1 MSSSPVARTVEARKV
16 FGGVI
21 AVDDLSMEVEAGEV
35 VGLLGANGA
44 GKTTLIKL
52 LLGLLRPTSGLVEV
66 LGGPPDRST
75 RRRLGY
81 LAQGSGLYEDLTV
94 SEQLSFVAGAFGVPA
109 PSLPSDLVAV
119 ADLTLAR
126 VPLGVRRR
134 VAFLAALCHHPD
146 LLVLDEPTSGVG
158 PLGRAELW
166 DAIRRAA
173 EGGAGVLV
181 TTHHMDEAEQC
192 DRLVVMAGGREVAA
206 GTLAEITAPHT
217 TIEVV
222 TDEPGAVLARLEETG
237 VQALPSPTG
246 VRVPGGRLGDVELVL
261 DGLATT
267 IRTSPASLEE
277 AFIVLA
283 SALDGRIR

>member
-1 MSSSPVARTVEARKV
+1 MSSPPLARTVEARRV
-16 FGGVI
+16 FHDVV

-52 LLGLLRPTSGLVEV
+52 LLGLLPPTSGRVEV

-81 LAQGSGLYEDLTV
+81 LPQGSGLYEDLTV
-94 SEQLSFVAGAFGVPA
+94 AEQLSFVARAFGVPLPA
-109 PSLPSDLVAV
+109 LPSDLAAS

-126 VPLGVRRR
+126 LPLGVRRR
-134 VAFLAALCHHPD
+134 VAFLAALCHRPD

-166 DAIRRAA
+166 DTIHGAA
-173 EGGAGVLV
+173 DEGAGVLV

-192 DRLVVMAGGREVAA
+192 DRLVVMAGGRQVAA

-217 TIEVV
+217 TVEVL
-222 TDEPGAVLARLEETG
+222 TDQPGAVLARLEQSG
-237 VQALPSPTG
+237 AQGLPAPDG
-246 VRVPGGRLGDVELVL
+246 VRVPGGRLSDVERAL
-261 DGLATT
+261 DGLPTT
-267 IRTSPASLEE
+267 LRTSGASLEE

-283 SALDGRIR
+283 SALGERIR